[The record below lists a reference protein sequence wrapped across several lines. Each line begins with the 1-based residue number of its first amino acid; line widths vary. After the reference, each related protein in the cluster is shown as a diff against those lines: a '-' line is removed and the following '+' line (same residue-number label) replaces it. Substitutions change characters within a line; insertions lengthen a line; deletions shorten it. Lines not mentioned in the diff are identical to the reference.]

1 MPKKFIKR
9 IMPDHHAIKTNKH
22 LQIFGKLLHNGS
34 LWHLNRRSVA
44 KAFAVGLFCAFVP
57 IPFQMVLAAGMAI
70 IVQANLPLSISLVWI
85 SNPLTMPAIFYFC
98 YLVGTWIIGAP
109 QQAFEFEAS
118 WQWLVNSLS
127 TVGPSFIIGCGT
139 LALIFSV
146 LGYAGINALWR
157 YSVTKE
163 WKNRLRRKL
172 KS

>member
-1 MPKKFIKR
+1 
-9 IMPDHHAIKTNKH
+9 MPDHHAIKTNKY
-22 LQIFGKLLHNGS
+22 LQIFGELLHIGN

-57 IPFQMVLAAGMAI
+57 IPFQMVLAAGIAI
-70 IVQANLPLSISLVWI
+70 IVRANLPLSISLVWI

-98 YLVGTWIIGAP
+98 YLVGTWIIGGP
-109 QQAFEFEAS
+109 QQAFEIELN

-127 TVGPSFIIGCGT
+127 TIGPSFLIGCGA

-146 LGYAGINALWR
+146 LGYTGINALWR
-157 YSVTKE
+157 YSVKKE